1 LFCPHAVVD
10 VEFFSFGW
18 RVEGGVW
25 GGGKGG
31 VSPEKNDL
39 KLSFTKDS

>member
-1 LFCPHAVVD
+1 MLS
-10 VEFFSFGW
+10 FFPLGGGW